1 MLKIF
6 KSLLIR
12 YPIFSSRYLHFNAY
26 YHYIRG
32 KISKANNLLKQA
44 LAEGESLSCT
54 LDYQWA
60 QLSMNVW
67 FKEEDSESV
76 HNTKEALLFLLQ

>member
-1 MLKIF
+1 MF

-12 YPIFSSRYLHFNAY
+12 FPIFSSRYLHLNAY
-26 YHYIRG
+26 YHYIRS
-32 KISKANNLLKQA
+32 KKSKAKDLLKRA
-44 LAEGESLSCT
+44 LAEGDSLSCT

-67 FKEEDSESV
+67 FKEEDSKLV
-76 HNTKEALLFLLQ
+76 HNTNEVLLFLLQ

>member
-1 MLKIF
+1 MLKTF

-12 YPIFSSRYLHFNAY
+12 FPIFISRYLHLNAY

-32 KISKANNLLKQA
+32 KNSKAKNLLKQV
-44 LAEGESLSCT
+44 LEEGDSLSCT

-76 HNTKEALLFLLQ
+76 HNTKEVRFFLLQ